1 MERLYQ
7 AVLCLPVVAVHC
19 SAHAQQDNR
28 DVDIQRVEI
37 KGPGVAD
44 QRRNDAV
51 GRIVV
56 GRDDLERFGD
66 SSLSG
71 VLKRQPGL
79 SVSGNEIRM
88 RGLGAGYTQI
98 LINGEPA
105 PGNFS
110 IDSIPPDLIERIEI
124 LRSASADTM
133 SQSVAGSVNIILR
146 KKASGPPRRTAK
158 LSVEHLQER
167 NNPAGT
173 VQWSGLRDKTS
184 YSLAATVSRSQVHNE
199 PYADERSV
207 DVDGLSLRRFFQPVD
222 IDQRRASVTPRID
235 TTLANGDKLSWQG
248 FFNNARTYVS
258 GDSLETTFMG
268 EPTASPEAHWRNVFK
283 TWFAKSDVS
292 WDHRF
297 TNAGRLTLKAGL
309 DVSDRDGGFEYHGI
323 NADSVPWL
331 DRAVVEGFRERRATT
346 SGKYLAPLVANHDMA
361 FGWDAAV
368 TRRSESR
375 LQQDSEPQMQPYYTL
390 DQDYTATVGRLAVY
404 AQDEWTLS
412 ERLQAY
418 LGLRWEGL
426 NTHTT
431 GTEFAGTS
439 TQSRV
444 LSPIAQIV
452 WKLPGRERDQL
463 RAALSRTYKAPQ
475 PLDLVPRRYPTN
487 NDNGATNPDRQG
499 NPNLRPELAW
509 GLDVAYE
516 SYFGRDGVVSVSGYA
531 RQIHDVVLRE
541 LWIENGKWVSA
552 PINDGRAELHGIEFD
567 AKLPIAPWRPD
578 WPSTD
583 LRVNVGRNWS
593 RVDNLPGPDNRLASQ
608 APITGNVGADLRFK
622 AGVTAGLNL
631 HVVGGSVARLTS
643 SLTTRVA
650 ILRELDAYVAWAAW
664 GGQWR
669 FSASDLLH
677 QQRRDVQIY
686 DDGNSVNERRTY
698 TPRQAVVR
706 LQYEA
711 AF

>member
-1 MERLYQ
+1 MERLYK
-7 AVLCLPVVAVHC
+7 AVFCLPVVAIHC
-19 SAHAQQDNR
+19 SVHAQQGDR
-28 DVDIQRVEI
+28 PVEIQRVEI
-37 KGPGVAD
+37 KGPGAVE

-56 GRDDLERFGD
+56 GRDDLDRFGD
-66 SSLSG
+66 TTLSG

-79 SVSGNEIRM
+79 SVSGNEVRM

-98 LINGEPA
+98 LINGQPA

-124 LRSASADTM
+124 LRSAAADTM
-133 SQSVAGSVNIILR
+133 SQSIAGSVNIVLR
-146 KKASGPPRRTAK
+146 KKVSGPPRRTAK
-158 LSVEHLQER
+158 VSVEHLQER
-167 NNPAGT
+167 SNPAGT
-173 VQWSGLRDKTS
+173 VQWSGRRDKTS
-184 YSLAATVSRSQVHNE
+184 YSVVATVSRSQVHNE

-207 DVDGLSLRRFFQPVD
+207 DADGLALRRFYQPVD
-222 IDQRRASVTPRID
+222 IDQRRASLTPRVD

-248 FFNNARTYVS
+248 IFNNTRTYAAGES
-258 GDSLETTFMG
+258 RETTFVG
-268 EPTASPEAHWRNVFK
+268 DPTASPEAHWRNVFK
-283 TWFAKSDVS
+283 AWLAKSDLS

-297 TNAGRLTLKAGL
+297 ANAGRLTLTAGV
-309 DVSDRDGGFEYHGI
+309 DVSDRDGGFQYHGI
-323 NADSVPWL
+323 DSDGIPWL
-331 DRAVVEGFRERRATT
+331 DRVVVEGFRERRATT
-346 SGKYLAPLVANHDMA
+346 TGKYLAPLVANHDMA

-375 LQQDSEPQMQPYYTL
+375 LQQDSEPQTPPYYTL
-390 DQDYTATVGRLAVY
+390 DQGYTATVGRLALY
-404 AQDEWTLS
+404 AQDEWTLG

-444 LSPIAQIV
+444 LSPIAQVV

-475 PLDLVPRRYPTN
+475 PIDLVPRRYPTN
-487 NDNGATNPDRQG
+487 NDNGATNPDMQG
-499 NPNLRPELAW
+499 NPGLRPELAW

-516 SYFGRDGVVSVSGYA
+516 SYFSRDGVVSISGYA
-531 RQIHDVVLRE
+531 RRIHDVVLRE
-541 LWIENGKWVSA
+541 LWVENGKWISA
-552 PINDGRAELHGIEFD
+552 PINDGQAEVRGIEFD
-567 AKLPIAPWRPD
+567 ARVPVAAPRPG
-578 WPSTD
+578 WPGTD
-583 LRVNVGRNWS
+583 VHVNFGRNWS
-593 RVDNLPGPDNRLASQ
+593 RVDNLQGPDNRLAAQ
-608 APITGNVGADLRFK
+608 APVTANVGADLNFK
-622 AGVTAGLNL
+622 AGITAGVNL
-631 HVVGGSVARLTS
+631 HVVGGNVARLTS
-643 SLTTRVA
+643 ALTTRTA
-650 ILRELDAYVAWAAW
+650 ILRELDTYVAWPAW

-677 QQRRDVQIY
+677 QTRRDVQIY
-686 DDGNSVNERRTY
+686 DDGGTVNERRTY
-698 TPRQAVVR
+698 MPRQAVVR

-711 AF
+711 PF